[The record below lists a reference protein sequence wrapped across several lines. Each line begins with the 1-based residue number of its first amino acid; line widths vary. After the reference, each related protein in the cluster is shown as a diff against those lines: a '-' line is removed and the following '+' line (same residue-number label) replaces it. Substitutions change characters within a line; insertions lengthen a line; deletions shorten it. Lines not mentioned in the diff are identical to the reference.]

1 MFGAPSKD
9 DVIRSLVD
17 LGFERLIF
25 QLPPAGRET
34 VLPLMDNYA
43 SIAARHR

>member
-1 MFGAPSKD
+1 MASSLDGA
-9 DVIRSLVD
+9 IRSLVD

-43 SIAARHR
+43 NIATKHH